1 MAARVSRPVQPFAN
15 LTLYEAICGEWQ
27 RSRQSYR
34 PRRRPPVLFII
45 CCHRPVQ
52 RRLEWQVGA
61 SHPEEEEKG
70 LNATTWDIS
79 NLSCFE
85 LLLKYFVFWRYLPV
99 MALLI
104 LWELLIQLSK
114 LDFCWLQLQLFHF
127 LSTTFSSIFFFFFF
141 FFLFPEW
148 WYLKVQAPDG
158 WQFVK
163 IGSSLNY
170 KAPPHTRKSIE
181 SHSLRLNIVAFTP
194 HSLCFSLLSVGKAVS
209 LLSYF
214 LAHFF

>member
-15 LTLYEAICGEWQ
+15 LTLCEAICGERQ

-34 PRRRPPVLFII
+34 PRRRPRVLFII

-52 RRLEWQVGA
+52 RRQEWQVGA
-61 SHPEEEEKG
+61 YSVRKKEEKG
-70 LNATTWDIS
+70 LNATTRDIS
-79 NLSCFE
+79 NHSCFE

-104 LWELLIQLSK
+104 RWELLIQLSK
-114 LDFCWLQLQLFHF
+114 LDFCWLQLQLFNF
-127 LSTTFSSIFFFFFF
+127 LSTTFSSIF

-170 KAPPHTRKSIE
+170 KAPPYSQIHRK
-181 SHSLRLNIVAFTP
+181 P
-194 HSLCFSLLSVGKAVS
+194 FSPSKYSSFYSPLTL
-209 LLSYF
+209 F
-214 LAHFF
+214 LAVIGW